1 MPANEP
7 PVDHSGARSLSNIT
21 IESLCHSDTARARG
35 IDNTPPAAILPNLR
49 RLVAGLVSIET
60 LLGSHVIVSSGYRSP
75 DLNRAVGGA
84 PASQHQEGLAA
95 DFVCPG
101 FGAPISIA
109 LALWNS
115 TIEFDQVILE
125 FGDWVHV
132 SFSATPRRR
141 ALTIYSSAGGYL
153 DGIVNPSGQRLA

>member
-1 MPANEP
+1 MPANKP
-7 PVDHSGARSLSNIT
+7 MDHSGARIRRSNFT
-21 IESLCHSDTARARG
+21 IESLCHSETARARG

-49 RLVAGLVSIET
+49 YLVAGLVSIET
-60 LLGSHVIVSSGYRSP
+60 LLGFHVIVSSGYRSP

-101 FGAPISIA
+101 FGAPITIA
-109 LALWNS
+109 LAICNS
-115 TIEFDQVILE
+115 SIAFDQLILE

-132 SFSATPRRR
+132 SFSVAPRRR

-153 DGIVNPSGQRLA
+153 DGIVNPGGQRLA